1 MATRRRKTSEKVQ
14 SAHLVTIGTS
24 PSPSTNPDGDVV
36 TALIKDIGPL
46 APTSV
51 TALCTADSQDN
62 AKRFFAGLRMSAS
75 QINLVILESA
85 QSLDEAYRRTS
96 DEIERLV
103 DAGYERSSILL
114 HYTAGTKVMSAGAVL
129 AAVGAGVH
137 ALRYLAASPRD
148 ARDAK
153 PTSVESMPRSV
164 IAHRELRHA
173 TELFFELR
181 FSKSAYVATQLDP
194 SLMSN
199 EGKASR
205 EILRAI
211 APAYYCW
218 DNFRAADFLR
228 HYREGISLVPTKG
241 RLRVLRVSPQTVK
254 AIEVIANAEAGEGL
268 FPQELIFDL
277 WNNALR
283 RMMERR
289 YDDALIRFYRAAELY
304 AQHLLL
310 KEYGLRAD
318 NLDIRRVPPRSR
330 AGFEAERRLDD
341 ATIKLGLR
349 NSYTLLEV
357 LGHQVGAA
365 FRADKRFQ
373 DALDERRTLVLAHGV
388 SPCPLSTALTMA
400 RELGSFLELT
410 IPKFAQR
417 ASEIQFPWI
426 RNSEVLRLLEREEKN
441 SAPEEAGE
449 ELLAETS
456 PRRR

>member
-1 MATRRRKTSEKVQ
+1 MATRRRKTTDKNQ

-24 PSPSTNPDGDVV
+24 PSPQTHPDNDVV
-36 TALIKDIGPL
+36 NALIKDIGPL
-46 APTSV
+46 SPTTV
-51 TALCTADSQDN
+51 TALCTSDSQDN
-62 AKRFFAGLRMSAS
+62 AKRLFAGLKLPAS
-75 QINLVILESA
+75 QTNLLVLESA

-96 DEIERLV
+96 DEIERLF
-103 DAGYERSSILL
+103 DAGYDRSSILL

-148 ARDAK
+148 SRDSK
-153 PTSVESMPRSV
+153 PISVESMPRSV

-181 FSKSAYVATQLDP
+181 FSKSAYVADQLDP

-205 EILRAI
+205 DILRAI
-211 APAYYCW
+211 APAYYYW

-228 HYREGISLVPTKG
+228 QYKEGVALVPEKG
-241 RLRVLRVSPQTVK
+241 RLRVLRVSPQTLK
-254 AIEVIANAEAGEGL
+254 AVEVIANAEAGDGL
-268 FPQELIFDL
+268 FPQEMIFDL

-304 AQHLLL
+304 AQHLLA

-365 FRADKRFQ
+365 FRADKSFQ
-373 DALDERRTLVLAHGV
+373 DALDQRRTLVLAHGV

-400 RELGSFLELT
+400 RELGSFMELT

-417 ASEIQFPWI
+417 AAEIQFPWI
-426 RNSEVLRLLEREEKN
+426 RNTEVIRLLEREEVN
-441 SAPEEAGE
+441 SAPPEAGE
-449 ELLAETS
+449 ELLAKTK
-456 PRRR
+456 PKRR